1 MKSFAKCD
9 GVVLKHHFEKKIVEL
24 EEEKKTLQV
33 YSIFV
38 RLILI
43 VIASWF
49 IT

>member
-33 YSIFV
+33 CSI
-38 RLILI
+38 L
-43 VIASWF
+43 
-49 IT
+49 